1 MGLCGGL
8 HPPAPWRVTLKSI
21 HPKELVIMP
30 RKDVK
35 MSGNL
40 IQDLLPTYGVEA
52 VELSK
57 REIKR
62 FSQELLND
70 E

>member
-1 MGLCGGL
+1 
-8 HPPAPWRVTLKSI
+8 
-21 HPKELVIMP
+21 MP
-30 RKDVK
+30 RKDEK

-62 FSQELLND
+62 LSQELLN
-70 E
+70 EE